1 MSYTR
6 LEAHEED
13 RPHGQTH
20 QGQALWIAG
29 LTKAASVIV
38 WAVINAAL
46 LFTEQLAEL
55 LAPLLLLAGA
65 VWWAIPR
72 ALDTITLEGPAND
85 VLQTIRGHVPHEI
98 VLGGD
103 YYTAGA
109 LIWNGILC
117 IAVVAICRTLST
129 LLATLLLD
137 RR

>member
-6 LEAHEED
+6 LEAREED
-13 RPHGQTH
+13 RPQSHALRS
-20 QGQALWIAG
+20 QAFWLDA
-29 LTKAASVIV
+29 LTKTAGMIV
-38 WAVINAAL
+38 WAIINAAL
-46 LFTEQLAEL
+46 LFAEQLAEL

-65 VWWAIPR
+65 AWWAIPR
-72 ALDTITLEGPAND
+72 ALDTITLDGPAND

-103 YYTAGA
+103 YYTPSA